1 MSKNENNITPVYAA
15 VGAADLA
22 YQRVNEV
29 IAQLRERTEA
39 ATEKAQARYEAA
51 AENAQARYEAATGQA
66 QERIA
71 EARERLQA
79 LPEEFPA
86 DIEGL
91 REKFTPEELR
101 KVAEAY
107 IEVAT
112 DIYNSLAERGED
124 AVERLRSQPLVEEN
138 LSRVEKAYADA
149 QQLTEEA
156 LGTVSSRTRAVGER
170 AAKLV
175 GKEEEKATA
184 AKKAPA
190 KKATAAKKAPAKKA
204 APAKAPAKKATAAKK
219 APAKKAPAK
228 KAAK

>member
-1 MSKNENNITPVYAA
+1 MSKTENNITPVYAA

-22 YQRVNEV
+22 YQQVNEV

-39 ATEKAQARYEAA
+39 ATEQAQARFEAATEQAQARYE
-51 AENAQARYEAATGQA
+51 ETREQAQARIEA
-66 QERIA
+66 
-71 EARERLQA
+71 ARERLQA
-79 LPEEFPA
+79 LPEEFPS

-91 REKFTPEELR
+91 REKFTAEELR

-124 AVERLRSQPLVEEN
+124 AVGRLRAQPLVDEN
-138 LSRVEKAYADA
+138 ISRVEKAYADA

-175 GKEEEKATA
+175 GKDEEKAATKKTA

-190 KKATAAKKAPAKKA
+190 KKATATKA
-204 APAKAPAKKATAAKK
+204 APAKK

-228 KAAK
+228 KTAAKKAPAKKAAK